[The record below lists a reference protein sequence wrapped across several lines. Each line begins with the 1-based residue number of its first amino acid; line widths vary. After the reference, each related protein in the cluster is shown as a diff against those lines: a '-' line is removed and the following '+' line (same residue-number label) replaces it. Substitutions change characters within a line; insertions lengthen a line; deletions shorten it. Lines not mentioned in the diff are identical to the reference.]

1 MDEVAELRAQAK
13 RATEIADDLRYDI
26 QPIARAYMGDLA
38 ATVHALLDALAVK
51 DAEVRNELMLSF
63 DILLSAV
70 ALIPEH
76 GMREGPTSR
85 GWLACIEELQTRLH
99 GDPPMRVDDLLTLY
113 GEGGELRGREQL
125 PPLPP
130 AERLAAE
137 NAALREAWAK
147 ADLQHSD
154 HCRYYPD
161 SDESRCSCGLTA
173 LERAFATAAEP
184 APGARTWR
192 AAGHAGGAR

>member
-1 MDEVAELRAQAK
+1 MERLTDDEIKAIRMSNSGSWASPQATAIMELVAEALERGK
-13 RATEIADDLRYDI
+13 DI
-26 QPIARAYMGDLA
+26 
-38 ATVHALLDALAVK
+38 
-51 DAEVRNELMLSF
+51 
-63 DILLSAV
+63 
-70 ALIPEH
+70 
-76 GMREGPTSR
+76 
-85 GWLACIEELQTRLH
+85 
-99 GDPPMRVDDLLTLY
+99 
-113 GEGGELRGREQL
+113 
-125 PPLPP
+125 
-130 AERLAAE
+130 ERLAAE